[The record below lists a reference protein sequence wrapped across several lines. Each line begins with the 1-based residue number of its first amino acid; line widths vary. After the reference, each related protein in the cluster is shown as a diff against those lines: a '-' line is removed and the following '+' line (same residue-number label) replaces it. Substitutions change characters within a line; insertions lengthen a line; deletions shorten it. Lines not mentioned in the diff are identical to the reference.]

1 MNIFKQTH
9 IDDLNFAMKVASYK
23 NNVIAENIANVDT
36 PNYKAKKV
44 EFNEVMEAYMGQ
56 GKKLPLMTTDGKH
69 LQASDSFVSMEN
81 FARYQNNPS
90 LRNDGNDVNPD
101 YEMTELASNSI
112 NYSLFS
118 QITTMEIVRLKSAIA
133 GR

>member
-1 MNIFKQTH
+1 MNIFSQTH

-23 NNVIAENIANVDT
+23 NDVIAANIANVDT
-36 PNYKAKKV
+36 PGYKAKKI
-44 EFNEVMEAYMGQ
+44 EFNEVMKTYMGQ

-69 LQASDSFVSMEN
+69 FPSSDSMIDIKD

-101 YEMTELASNSI
+101 YEMTELAANSI
-112 NYSLFS
+112 DYTLFT
-118 QITTMEIVRLKSAIA
+118 QITTMEILRLKSAIA

>member
-1 MNIFKQTH
+1 MNIFSQTH
-9 IDDLNFAMKVASYK
+9 LDDLNFALKVSSYK
-23 NNVIAENIANVDT
+23 NEIIAKNIANIDT

-44 EFNEVMEAYMGQ
+44 EFNEVMKAYMGQ
-56 GKKLPLMTTDGKH
+56 GKNLPLMLTDGKH
-69 LQASDSFVSMEN
+69 IPSSDSFVNIKN

-101 YEMTELASNSI
+101 YEMTELAANSI
-112 NYSLFS
+112 DYTLFT
-118 QITTMEIVRLKSAIA
+118 QISSMEILRLKSAIA